1 MHLYVTR
8 LLALSPTIINL
19 LSARVCPR
27 LALSCCVCR
36 PLQRMRAQQRALR
49 PDYSSALGGGIGGSN
64 RTWSGASPSST
75 LSTRELKLIEIRG
88 LLSSVPFL
96 FPLPRLALLTTRQ
109 SV

>member
-1 MHLYVTR
+1 MDLYAIDI
-8 LLALSPTIINL
+8 LALSPTIINL

-36 PLQRMRAQQRALR
+36 PLQGMRAQQRAPR

>member
-1 MHLYVTR
+1 MAQESSKPDESKPDDAVRTASVEVFYDGGCLLCRAEMSYYQDQGADAQFTDITR
-8 LLALSPTIINL
+8 
-19 LSARVCPR
+19 
-27 LALSCCVCR
+27 
-36 PLQRMRAQQRALR
+36 
-49 PDYSSALGGGIGGSN
+49 
-64 RTWSGASPSST
+64 SGASPSST